1 MPFVLLFIGAT
12 LIVSGVRGTS
22 GTLFTL
28 LKGDFTG
35 NGNFLY
41 WFLAVLIIGSI
52 GYVKK
57 LQTFSDIFLG
67 LLVLVMIIANEKTGK
82 DFFSSFDFQI
92 SNPLTP
98 KTTASTMDAKGP
110 GGGGGLSG
118 NSQVQ
123 KTMGDYLS
131 NYYNN
136 SNSSSGSSGS
146 TDTTT
151 GTTTGEAYSY
161 SAG

>member
-52 GYVKK
+52 GYIKK
-57 LQTFSDIFLG
+57 LQAFSDIFLG
-67 LLVLVMIIANEKTGK
+67 LLVLVMIIANEKSGK

-92 SNPLTP
+92 SNPIGP
-98 KTTASTMDAKGP
+98 ATTAKAESNGNTNWGKTIGQWISGYEQGYNP
-110 GGGGGLSG
+110 GY
-118 NSQVQ
+118 
-123 KTMGDYLS
+123 DS
-131 NYYNN
+131 NGANT
-136 SNSSSGSSGS
+136 S
-146 TDTTT
+146 TTT
-151 GTTTGEAYSY
+151 SPGEAYSY